1 MQVEFFA
8 KADIKTTCFFGSA
21 FIMQK
26 EQIDKFKDWF
36 ENYVAGF
43 YGDDDYI
50 NANIKLKEDH
60 SRRVCRQIRYLAGEL
75 KLSADKKRLAEAIAL
90 FHDIGRFEQFK
101 KYRTYSDHR
110 SIDHSTFG
118 LEVLA
123 KNNVLIGV
131 DGGEKKII
139 ETAIRFHNAKEL
151 PAGLD
156 EDVLLFSQLI
166 RDADKIDI
174 YYVIAQYY
182 KEYEENPEGFKLE
195 IELPDS
201 PAVTA
206 KVIEDLIAGR
216 RIDYRDL
223 KNWNDMKLCQLSWV
237 YDVNFVPTLKR
248 IKERGYIE
256 MIVGF
261 LPKTAEIR
269 NAADTVQNYIE
280 KRISH
285 G

>member
-1 MQVEFFA
+1 M
-8 KADIKTTCFFGSA
+8 K
-21 FIMQK
+21 
-26 EQIDKFKDWF
+26 
-36 ENYVAGF
+36 
-43 YGDDDYI
+43 
-50 NANIKLKEDH
+50 
-60 SRRVCRQIRYLAGEL
+60 
-75 KLSADKKRLAEAIAL
+75 
-90 FHDIGRFEQFK
+90 
-101 KYRTYSDHR
+101 
-110 SIDHSTFG
+110 
-118 LEVLA
+118 
-123 KNNVLIGV
+123 
-131 DGGEKKII
+131 
-139 ETAIRFHNAKEL
+139 L

-182 KEYEENPEGFKLE
+182 KKYEENPEGFKLE

-216 RIDYRDL
+216 CIDYRDL
-223 KNWNDMKLCQLSWV
+223 KSWNDMKLCQLSWV

-280 KRISH
+280 RRIGH
-285 G
+285 

>member
-1 MQVEFFA
+1 V
-8 KADIKTTCFFGSA
+8 
-21 FIMQK
+21 QK
-26 EQIDKFKDWF
+26 QQIDKFKDWF
-36 ENYVAGF
+36 ENYVAHL

-75 KLSADKKRLAEAIAL
+75 KLPVDKKRLAEAIAL

-139 ETAIRFHNAKEL
+139 ETAIRFHNVMEL
-151 PAGLD
+151 PTGLD

-182 KEYEENPEGFKLE
+182 KKYEENPEGFKLE
-195 IELPDS
+195 IELPGS

-223 KNWNDMKLCQLSWV
+223 KSWNDMKLCQMSWV
-237 YDVNFVPTLKR
+237 YDVNFVPTLIR
-248 IKERGYIE
+248 IKKRGFIE

-280 KRISH
+280 TRISH
-285 G
+285 E

>member
-1 MQVEFFA
+1 V
-8 KADIKTTCFFGSA
+8 
-21 FIMQK
+21 QK
-26 EQIDKFKDWF
+26 QQIDKFKDWF

-60 SRRVCRQIRYLAGEL
+60 SIRVCRQIRYLAGEL
-75 KLSADKKRLAEAIAL
+75 KLSADEKRLAEAIAL

-123 KNNVLIGV
+123 KENVLNGI
-131 DGGEKKII
+131 DNREKTII
-139 ETAIRFHNAKEL
+139 EKAIEFHNAMEL
-151 PAGLD
+151 PTGLD
-156 EDVLLFSQLI
+156 EGVLLFSQLI

-182 KEYEENPEGFKLE
+182 KKYEENPEGFKLE
-195 IELPDS
+195 IELPDT

-216 RIDYRDL
+216 RVDYRDL
-223 KNWNDMKLCQLSWV
+223 KSWNDM
-237 YDVNFVPTLKR
+237 
-248 IKERGYIE
+248 E
-256 MIVGF
+256 
-261 LPKTAEIR
+261 
-269 NAADTVQNYIE
+269 
-280 KRISH
+280 
-285 G
+285 

>member
-1 MQVEFFA
+1 
-8 KADIKTTCFFGSA
+8 
-21 FIMQK
+21 MQK
-26 EQIDKFKDWF
+26 QQIDRFNEWF
-36 ENYVAGF
+36 DKYVAGF

-131 DGGEKKII
+131 DSGEEKII
-139 ETAIRFHNAKEL
+139 ETAIRFHNAMEL
-151 PAGLD
+151 PTGLD
-156 EDVLLFSQLI
+156 KDVLLFSQLI
-166 RDADKIDI
+166 RDADKLDI

-182 KEYEENPEGFKLE
+182 KKYEENPGGFPLE

-201 PAVTA
+201 PAITA
-206 KVIEDLIAGR
+206 KVLEDLIAGR
-216 RIDYRDL
+216 HIDYRDL
-223 KNWNDMKLCQLSWV
+223 KSWNDMELCQLSWV

-248 IKERGYIE
+248 IRRLGYIE

-280 KRISH
+280 TRISH

>member
-1 MQVEFFA
+1 MHKQ
-8 KADIKTTCFFGSA
+8 
-21 FIMQK
+21 
-26 EQIDKFKDWF
+26 QIDRFNEWF
-36 ENYVAGF
+36 DKYVAHL

-60 SRRVCRQIRYLAGEL
+60 SRRVCRQIRYLAREL

-123 KNNVLIGV
+123 KNNALAGV
-131 DGGEKKII
+131 DRGEKKII
-139 ETAIRFHNAKEL
+139 ETAIRFHNVMEL

-166 RDADKIDI
+166 RDADKLDI
-174 YYVIAQYY
+174 YYVVAQYY
-182 KEYEENPEGFKLE
+182 KEYEKNPEGFKLE

-201 PAVTA
+201 PVITA
-206 KVIEDLIAGR
+206 KVIEDLVAGR
-216 RIDYRDL
+216 HIDYRDL
-223 KNWNDMKLCQLSWV
+223 KSWNDMKLCQLSWV
-237 YDVNFVPTLKR
+237 YDVNFATTLKR
-248 IKERGYIE
+248 IKELGYIE
-256 MIVGF
+256 MIIGF
-261 LPKTAEIR
+261 LPKTDGVQK
-269 NAADTVQNYIE
+269 AASAVQTYIDR
-280 KRISH
+280 RIANRI
-285 G
+285 